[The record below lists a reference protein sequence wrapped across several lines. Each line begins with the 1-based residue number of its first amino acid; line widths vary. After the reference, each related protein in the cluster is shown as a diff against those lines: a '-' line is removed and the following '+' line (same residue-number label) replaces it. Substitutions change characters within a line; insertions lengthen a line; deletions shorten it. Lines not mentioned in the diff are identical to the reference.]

1 MAESQTLAR
10 EYHEPAWLKSAKR
23 AAGLLRKGVFAALIL
38 VAAEAVIRVVLALCY
53 FASDTAAQINA
64 LSCRPLAA
72 WPAGAVPDTYDS
84 LTKAQH
90 AAIDAIYSHFHVLED
105 SDVNRIFQLC
115 INFRAHSFTYV
126 MTVVPW
132 LWAVL
137 LVPLAALL
145 AAWLFVL
152 RATTKLAQSHR
163 SSHDQ
168 AAKARRSQLREKD
181 WLLVDVTPGTGA
193 MEGRFHISYVDPQEA
208 YGEDEPDTRSVTLL
222 ASNVECVLGLTS
234 PATVRFTAAGSEDD
248 PGNRAVLFA
257 SSCPAGVAIAANSY
271 PTPLRERLDFAP
283 FNQPQPTSPS

>member
-145 AAWLFVL
+145 AA
-152 RATTKLAQSHR
+152 
-163 SSHDQ
+163 
-168 AAKARRSQLREKD
+168 
-181 WLLVDVTPGTGA
+181 
-193 MEGRFHISYVDPQEA
+193 